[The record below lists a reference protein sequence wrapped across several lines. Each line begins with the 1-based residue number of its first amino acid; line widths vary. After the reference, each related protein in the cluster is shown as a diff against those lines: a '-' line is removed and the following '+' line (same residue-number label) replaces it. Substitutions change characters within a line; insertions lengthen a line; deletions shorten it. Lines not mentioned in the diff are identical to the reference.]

1 MATRKQQRGYAKV
14 SELRKKLRETPDLVE
29 KHVRPALEN
38 AAQAVKADMIQLTPD
53 FTGDAKAAMAYSI
66 SRDGMA
72 ALVGV
77 YADKINVQ
85 RRYKRVYG
93 KLGVSSTGKI
103 ASVAVQEKIKAIGDV
118 FYFRFLDRGT
128 KGFSGTYTKK
138 NGTKVTA
145 NIPPMPALNIR
156 ERALDAN
163 SNYGKKE
170 LANAI
175 NRALKEAA
183 TRGSGVDG

>member
-1 MATRKQQRGYAKV
+1 MASRRQQRGYAKV
-14 SELRKKLRETPDLVE
+14 SDLRRKLHETPDLVE
-29 KHVRPALEN
+29 KYVRPAMEN

-77 YADKINVQ
+77 HADKINVQ
-85 RRYKRVYG
+85 RRYKRIYG
-93 KLGVSSTGKI
+93 KLGVSASGKI

-118 FYFRFLDRGT
+118 FYFRFLDSGT
-128 KGFSGTYTKK
+128 KGFQGAYTNRDGTE
-138 NGTKVTA
+138 VTT

-170 LANAI
+170 LAFAI
-175 NRALKEAA
+175 KKALIEAA
-183 TRGSGVDG
+183 NRKGGV